1 MPLKALI
8 DGLLTPRGARN
19 GLGVNPSAF
28 RYPVGA
34 GALPHR
40 NAITVIDKLGLAGTV
55 TPTAITEGGSN
66 LTNVAHYGTIIPFN
80 RWGAAGQ
87 AAPTI
92 VTVTPTANQ
101 AVRLAFS
108 AITGADGYDIF
119 LSTSSTAPLWVGRI
133 TEAQR
138 AAGGIISSVGVYS
151 AGGAVNSID
160 VGIVG
165 TGLGPLVAP
174 FSSNNA
180 YTPASVKPFD
190 CTGVS
195 RVHALVKLAVTDLRS
210 LPALTIVPFL
220 ANQASP
226 TDWFQGTPQAL
237 SLLSATGQSLIQDF
251 EIDVDGAAGLVV
263 LVDTI
268 SGQGA
273 AASVWLEAA

>member
-1 MPLKALI
+1 
-8 DGLLTPRGARN
+8 
-19 GLGVNPSAF
+19 
-28 RYPVGA
+28 
-34 GALPHR
+34 
-40 NAITVIDKLGLAGTV
+40 
-55 TPTAITEGGSN
+55 
-66 LTNVAHYGTIIPFN
+66 
-80 RWGAAGQ
+80 
-87 AAPTI
+87 
-92 VTVTPTANQ
+92 
-101 AVRLAFS
+101 
-108 AITGADGYDIF
+108 
-119 LSTSSTAPLWVGRI
+119 
-133 TEAQR
+133 
-138 AAGGIISSVGVYS
+138 VYS